1 MNDDT
6 TITLTTS
13 NSTAITVTTSSPGGI
28 IELWFRIWL
37 QIIQPD
43 IVIFGMIT
51 NPIIFLLMPRSAVT
65 VGPSAKIYYVT
76 IAISDFINL
85 SVEYMWYTLISDSMY
100 AFI

>member
-1 MNDDT
+1 MNPNSI
-6 TITLTTS
+6 ITLNTS
-13 NSTAITVTTSSPGGI
+13 SSEAITVTTSSPGGVI
-28 IELWFRIWL
+28 QLWFRIWL

-51 NPIIFLLMPRSAVT
+51 NPIILLLMPRSAVT

-85 SVEYMWYTLISDSMY
+85 SVEYVWYTLISDSMY
-100 AFI
+100 AFS